1 VSPEGEDLTC
11 TQQEAGSAAVGS
23 RAKSLWWS
31 IQSWWME
38 GFALFGATIYP
49 IALYQLPDVESDGA
63 AEDNDENDKDAISE
77 PLPYWGGYWFG

>member
-1 VSPEGEDLTC
+1 
-11 TQQEAGSAAVGS
+11 
-23 RAKSLWWS
+23 
-31 IQSWWME
+31 ME

-63 AEDNDENDKDAISE
+63 AEDNDENDRDAISE